1 MRLRCL
7 RGGLLLRA
15 VAVPFCL
22 CSSRLACLAAFRGSL
37 VDKGGR
43 WETGALLLGP
53 RLCVMMSVYGG
64 AGWPPPFSV
73 AVLLPQLLT
82 LICYGLNE
90 LNFLHIMYCTITM
103 PLSLMAKFSL

>member
-22 CSSRLACLAAFRGSL
+22 CSSRLACLAAFRGSV
-37 VDKGGR
+37 VDKGRR